1 MFYAGIGSRRT
12 PPDILNLME
21 RLGFALGVMGYTLRS
36 GAADGADS
44 AFERGA
50 LAGGHPI
57 EIYLPWYRFH
67 GRDGPGY
74 ILTKDPQV
82 NGWARHLV
90 EMAHPAPH
98 KLTNMAKMLM
108 ARNTYQVA
116 GLGQGVLSEFVVCWT
131 PDGVEEGNKTT
142 QETGGTG
149 QAIRLASLWNI
160 PIFNLQRSDTI
171 DRLNQFLRLPK
182 SPKET
187 K

>member
-50 LAGGHPI
+50 LAGGYPI

-82 NGWARHLV
+82 NGWAKHLV

-98 KLTNMAKMLM
+98 KLTDMAKMLM

-131 PDGVEEGNKTT
+131 PDGVEEGDKTT
-142 QETGGTG
+142 RDTGGTG